1 MEINQMENNNA
12 VPLSKKENVIQ
23 IGKFVLFS
31 ISAGIIQVLV
41 FTLFEELFHLPYWPS
56 YLTALIASVI
66 YNFTVNRRFTFK
78 SVNNIPKAMT
88 QLGIYYALFT
98 PLSTWWGDALVQLG
112 ISDYIVLG
120 GTMVVNLITEFCV
133 NRFIIYRTSMNTRVE
148 TKKQTAI

>member
-1 MEINQMENNNA
+1 METNEAAA
-12 VPLSKKENVIQ
+12 VSKKENLIQ

-41 FTLFEELFHLPYWPS
+41 FTICEELFHLPYWPS
-56 YLTALIASVI
+56 YLTALIASVV

-78 SVNNIPKAMT
+78 SANNIPKAML
-88 QLGIYYALFT
+88 QLAIYYAIFT
-98 PLSTWWGDALVQLG
+98 PLSTWWGDALVQIG

-133 NRFIIYRTSMNTRVE
+133 NRFIIYRTSMNTRG
-148 TKKQTAI
+148 